1 MNRLHALPSS
11 SLWVLLL
18 SLCCTG
24 CGNHG
29 GPRPTGIA
37 ARATDSGAPGTKSD
51 AAPRDAA
58 SDPRTAEQSDA
69 AARPGAAAA
78 RDAGARDAGTTDPS
92 SPGDAS
98 TASATLRA
106 TVCGE
111 TTSFPS
117 PLPGDTGMRTAQ
129 LVGSMRFGFVE
140 GPVWVAE
147 LGVLLFSDMNFSGGN
162 AKGPPSR
169 IRRLAPPSTFD
180 VFVESANSNG
190 LALSLDGALLAA
202 THDTQSL
209 SAFDVRTGARSDLSI
224 RYQDKHFRSPNDLTV
239 RDDGTVY
246 FTDPDYQLGSRTAEL
261 QSAGV
266 YRVAP
271 PLAGGTRAA
280 ELVDGTLQQP
290 NGVALSPD
298 QRTLYLG
305 SSGNEI
311 WKFSVAADG
320 SVSGRSTFAEVGG
333 SDGMTV
339 DCAGNLY
346 VASGTIEVFA
356 PDGSKL
362 GDIRTAENPSN
373 AAFGGA
379 DRKTL
384 YITAQTGLYSI
395 ALAVPGFPY

>member
-1 MNRLHALPSS
+1 
-11 SLWVLLL
+11 
-18 SLCCTG
+18 
-24 CGNHG
+24 
-29 GPRPTGIA
+29 
-37 ARATDSGAPGTKSD
+37 
-51 AAPRDAA
+51 
-58 SDPRTAEQSDA
+58 
-69 AARPGAAAA
+69 
-78 RDAGARDAGTTDPS
+78 
-92 SPGDAS
+92 
-98 TASATLRA
+98 
-106 TVCGE
+106 
-111 TTSFPS
+111 
-117 PLPGDTGMRTAQ
+117 MRTAQ
-129 LVGSMRFGFVE
+129 LVGSTRFGFVE

-169 IRRLAPPSTFD
+169 MRRLKPPTTFD

-190 LALSLDGALLAA
+190 LALSLDGGLLAA

-209 SAFDVRTGARSDLSI
+209 SAFDVGTGARNDLDI
-224 RYQDKHFRSPNDLTV
+224 RYQGKHFRSPNDLTV

-261 QSAGV
+261 GSAGA

-320 SVSGRSTFAEVGG
+320 SVSGRSKFAEVSG

-362 GDIRTAENPSN
+362 GDISTAENPSN

>member
-1 MNRLHALPSS
+1 MNRHNLPRSS
-11 SLWVLLL
+11 AWLLLL
-18 SLCCTG
+18 SLCCAG
-24 CGNHG
+24 CSGDDG
-29 GPRPTGIA
+29 DGDKGPSEAGVP
-37 ARATDSGAPGTKSD
+37 ATDSGAPGPKNDASVRDAAATDAGTPQRSD
-51 AAPRDAA
+51 AATSP
-58 SDPRTAEQSDA
+58 S
-69 AARPGAAAA
+69 
-78 RDAGARDAGTTDPS
+78 DAGARDAAAP
-92 SPGDAS
+92 DA
-98 TASATLRA
+98 AAPDAGRAGATLRA
-106 TVCGE
+106 KVCGE
-111 TTSFPS
+111 VTSFPA
-117 PLPGDTGMRTAQ
+117 PLPANPGMRTAQ
-129 LVGSMRFGFVE
+129 LVGSMRFGFIE

-162 AKGPPSR
+162 AKGPPAR
-169 IRRLAPPSTFD
+169 IRRLKPPSTFD
-180 VFVESANSNG
+180 VFVETANSNG
-190 LALSLDGALLAA
+190 LALSLDGTLLAA

-209 SAFDVRTGARSDLSI
+209 SAFDVNSGARTDLSI
-224 RYQDKHFRSPNDLTV
+224 RYQDKHFNSPNDLTI
-239 RDDGTVY
+239 RDDGTVF
-246 FTDPDYQLGSRTAEL
+246 FTDPDYQLGARTSEIGSTGA
-261 QSAGV
+261 

-280 ELVDGTLQQP
+280 ELVDGTLPKP

-320 SVSGRSTFAEVGG
+320 SVSGRSKFAEVGG

-362 GDIRTAENPSN
+362 GDISTAEGPSN
-373 AAFGGA
+373 AAFGGP